1 MERAEWAASTQF
13 ASAGHPLQ
21 EPVAYISGPPAVLN
35 RTSADNSVSIT
46 VNVLGWVIS
55 MTDSETW
62 FCDTVA

>member
-46 VNVLGWVIS
+46 VNVLG
-55 MTDSETW
+55 
-62 FCDTVA
+62 